1 MTWNYQY
8 LLALLKQSLS
18 YCFSISIIIPLSSQ
32 KYVVFALLYKT
43 RRVSEGFWV
52 INESFLV
59 LKATQTNMFGEHVN
73 KGSKYRCMKFGL
85 FLITN
90 IWHLRNIF
98 VLYVVIFGFT
108 GCGHYQSCRL
118 KKTSTSD
125 VKISQ

>member
-1 MTWNYQY
+1 
-8 LLALLKQSLS
+8 
-18 YCFSISIIIPLSSQ
+18 
-32 KYVVFALLYKT
+32 
-43 RRVSEGFWV
+43 
-52 INESFLV
+52 
-59 LKATQTNMFGEHVN
+59 MFGEHVN

-98 VLYVVIFGFT
+98 VLYIVIFGFT

-125 VKISQ
+125 VKMSQ